1 MVPDQGLGTFDTLE
15 AATEKI
21 SQLTDQ
27 PPDAGTRIAG
37 TSAWLQ
43 EVDTTVKRND
53 GETLGST
60 DKAFGLVGG
69 VEKMGKAGGALG
81 LTVSYLNI
89 QDAGTYEPIGGQ
101 LVTNLV
107 EVGGYYRR
115 AWGNLRISAR
125 AAAGY
130 AWFDENRMFITTAV
144 SETSKGEWN
153 GYFGDAHAGASYE
166 VHFGRFYIRPE
177 LSADYIYLNED
188 AHSDTGAGP
197 GFDISIAQRVSSRMS
212 GEALMS
218 FGAQYG
224 HDAWFRPEIFG
235 GYREVFFGNVANT
248 VANFTGGDPFTL
260 ASDEGKGG
268 WFTGGFAL
276 KAGTPL
282 SYVAIVGE
290 INLRNDEQIYDI
302 YLSGRAMF

>member
-1 MVPDQGLGTFDTLE
+1 DALE

-21 SQLTDQ
+21 SDLTDQ

-60 DKAFGLVGG
+60 DVAFGLVGG
-69 VEKMGKAGGALG
+69 LEKMGKAGGALG
-81 LTVSYLNI
+81 VTLAYLNI

-125 AAAGY
+125 AAGGY
-130 AWFDENRMFITTAV
+130 AGFDENRMFVTTGV
-144 SETSKGEWN
+144 SETSKGQWN
-153 GYFGDAHAGASYE
+153 GYFADAHAGASYE
-166 VHFGRFYIRPE
+166 VHFGRFYVRPE
-177 LSADYIYLNED
+177 LSADYLYLNED
-188 AHSDTGAGP
+188 AHSEAGAGP
-197 GFDISIAQRVSSRMS
+197 GFDISIDQRVSSRMS
-212 GEALMS
+212 GEALMT
-218 FGAQYG
+218 FGAQFG
-224 HDAWFRPEIFG
+224 HDAWFRPEFYA
-235 GYREVFFGNVANT
+235 GYRDIFYGDIAPT
-248 VANFTGGDPFTL
+248 VANFAGGNPFTL
-260 ASDEGKGG
+260 EPGETKGG
-268 WFTGGFAL
+268 WFTSGFAL

-290 INLRNDEQIYDI
+290 VNLRNDEQIYDV